1 MHHLAFPQI
10 SPLVSFAASASPSQD
25 DEAGYRAGYL
35 RRTDHEFVHMLNS
48 FRCSGG
54 LSRLKEVAILCENR
68 GGLDIPSLSACLSR
82 KEIICFEWRS
92 EAWLPLFQFDPL
104 GMMLR
109 PQIQP
114 VVSELSCIYGP
125 WDLAYWFSQPN
136 PWLADRTPADC
147 VLSDLSTVLQAAR
160 ADRFIAS

>member
-1 MHHLAFPQI
+1 MHHLVFPEV
-10 SPLVSFAASASPSQD
+10 SPLISFVSSASSSENG
-25 DEAGYRAGYL
+25 EAGYRSAYL
-35 RRTDHEFVHMLNS
+35 RRTDQEFVQMLNG

-54 LSRLKEVAILCENR
+54 LSRLKEVAILCANR
-68 GGLDIPSLSACLSR
+68 SGLDIPSLSACLAR

-104 GMMLR
+104 DMKPR
-109 PQIQP
+109 PQMQP

-160 ADRFIAS
+160 ADRFVAS